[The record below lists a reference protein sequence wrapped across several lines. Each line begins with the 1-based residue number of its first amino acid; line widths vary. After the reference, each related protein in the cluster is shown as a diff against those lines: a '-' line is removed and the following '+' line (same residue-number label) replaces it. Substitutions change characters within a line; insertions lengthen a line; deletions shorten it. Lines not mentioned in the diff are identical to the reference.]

1 MRVLVLAQY
10 YDPVPVPKPGEVAR
24 WLAARGHDVSVLT
37 GLPNYPSGVLMP
49 GYRITP
55 WRGEMRDRLPVLRV
69 FELPYHGRSALG
81 RIVNYC
87 SFMISGSIAALFVR
101 RPTVVYAWHPPLTV
115 GVVAAVLA
123 SIRGAPFVYDVQD
136 VWPDSAL
143 MSGMLREGAITSVLR
158 AVERFVY
165 RRAAHLLVV
174 TEGARQN
181 VIQKGAAP
189 DRVSVVPHWV
199 DESAFAT
206 PADDARGRAREFLE
220 KDGRFVV
227 TFAGN
232 IGLLQRID
240 TVLHAAKRVTD
251 PRIAF
256 RIVGDGSDRP
266 RLMRL
271 ATELGLANLRFLGA
285 RPSADMAAIF
295 AESDA
300 LIVPFG
306 AGPLSE
312 LVIPTKTLAYLA
324 AGRPIVMAMA
334 GPATRMVTDA
344 GAGVAVPP
352 DDPERLAA
360 AIQALAE
367 QTDAERKAMGERGR
381 AYALAHFRRDDVM
394 RRIEEI
400 LESVS
405 ARETTR
411 PASG

>member
-10 YDPVPVPKPGEVAR
+10 YDPVPVPKPGELAR

-49 GYRITP
+49 GYQLTP
-55 WRGEMRDRLPVLRV
+55 WRTETRDGLLVRRV

-87 SFMISGSIAALFVR
+87 SFMAAGSVAALFIR

-115 GVVAAVLA
+115 GVIAAVLA
-123 SIRGAPFVYDVQD
+123 SVRKAPFVYDVQD

-158 AVERFVY
+158 KVERFVY

-174 TEGARQN
+174 TEGAKEN
-181 VIQKGAAP
+181 LIAKGAAP
-189 DRVSVVPHWV
+189 ERITVVPHWV

-206 PADDARGRAREFLE
+206 PDADARAWAARFLE
-220 KDGRFVV
+220 KDRRFVV

-232 IGLLQRID
+232 IGLLQRLDAI
-240 TVLHAAKRVTD
+240 LLAAKRITD
-251 PRIAF
+251 SRIAF
-256 RIVGDGSDRP
+256 RFVGDGADRP
-266 RLMRL
+266 RLERVVKD
-271 ATELGLANLRFLGA
+271 LGLGNVRFLGA
-285 RPSADMAAIF
+285 RPSSDMVAVF

-300 LIVPFG
+300 LVVPFG

-324 AGRPIVMAMA
+324 AGRPIVMAMS
-334 GPATRMVTDA
+334 GPATQMVEEA
-344 GAGVAVPP
+344 GAGIAVPS
-352 DDPERLAA
+352 DDPDRLAA
-360 AIQALAE
+360 AIEELARRPDE
-367 QTDAERKAMGERGR
+367 DRRAMGERGR
-381 AYALAHFRRDDVM
+381 AYALAHFRRDDVL
-394 RRIEEI
+394 RTIEEI

-405 ARETTR
+405 ARL
-411 PASG
+411 S

>member
-37 GLPNYPSGVLMP
+37 GLPNYPTGVLMP
-49 GYRITP
+49 GYSLAP
-55 WRGEMRDRLPVLRV
+55 WRREMRDGLSVRRV

-81 RIVNYC
+81 RMLNYT
-87 SFMISGSIAALFVR
+87 SFMAAGSVAALFIR

-123 SIRGAPFVYDVQD
+123 SVRKAPFVYDVQD

-158 AVERFVY
+158 KVERFVY
-165 RRAAHLLVV
+165 RHAAHVLVV
-174 TEGARQN
+174 TEGAKQN
-181 VIQKGAAP
+181 LITKGAKP
-189 DRVSVVPHWV
+189 ERVTVVPHWV
-199 DESAFAT
+199 DEAAFAT
-206 PADDARGRAREFLE
+206 PDAGARSWAARFLE

-232 IGLLQRID
+232 IGLLQRLD
-240 TVLHAAKRVTD
+240 TILQAAKRVAD

-256 RIVGDGSDRP
+256 RIVGDGADRP
-266 RLMRL
+266 RLERL
-271 ATELGLANLRFLGA
+271 AKELGLANVRFLGA
-285 RPSADMAAIF
+285 RPSTDMPAVF

-300 LIVPFG
+300 LVVLFG
-306 AGPLSE
+306 EGPLGE

-324 AGRPIVMAMA
+324 AARPIVMAMS
-334 GPATRMVTDA
+334 GPATRMVEQA
-344 GAGVAVPP
+344 GAGVAVPS
-352 DDPERLAA
+352 DDPARLAA
-360 AIQALAE
+360 AIEELA
-367 QTDAERKAMGERGR
+367 QRSDADRQGMGERGR
-381 AYALAHFRRDDVM
+381 TYALAHFRRDDVM
-394 RRIEEI
+394 KTIEGI

-405 ARETTR
+405 SKSST
-411 PASG
+411 G

>member
-24 WLAARGHDVSVLT
+24 WLAAQGHDVSVLT

-49 GYRITP
+49 GYRLTP
-55 WRGEMRDRLPVLRV
+55 WRRETRDNLSVRRV

-81 RIVNYC
+81 RMLNYS
-87 SFMISGSIAALFVR
+87 SFMVAGSIAALFIR

-123 SIRGAPFVYDVQD
+123 SIRRAPFVYDVQD

-158 AVERFVY
+158 KVERLVY

-174 TEGARQN
+174 TESAKQN
-181 VIQKGAAP
+181 LVAKGAAP
-189 DRVSVVPHWV
+189 DRISVIPHWV

-206 PADDARGRAREFLE
+206 PDADARSWAGRFLE

-232 IGLLQRID
+232 IGLLQRLD
-240 TVLHAAKRVTD
+240 TILHAAKRVTD
-251 PRIAF
+251 TRIAF
-256 RIVGDGSDRP
+256 RIVGDGADRP
-266 RLMRL
+266 RLERL
-271 ATELGLANLRFLGA
+271 AKELGLGNVRFLGA
-285 RPSADMAAIF
+285 RPSGDMSAVF

-300 LIVPFG
+300 LVVPFG

-324 AGRPIVMAMA
+324 AGRPIVMAMS
-334 GPATRMVTDA
+334 GPATRMVDEA

-352 DDPERLAA
+352 DDPEGLAA
-360 AIQALAE
+360 AVEELARRSE
-367 QTDAERKAMGERGR
+367 SDRQAMGERGR

-394 RRIEEI
+394 KTIEGI

-405 ARETTR
+405 ATSATD
-411 PASG
+411 

>member
-24 WLAARGHDVSVLT
+24 WFAGRGHDVSVLT

-49 GYRITP
+49 GYRLTP
-55 WRGEMRDRLPVLRV
+55 WLKEMRDGLSVRRV

-81 RIVNYC
+81 RMLNYG
-87 SFMISGSIAALFVR
+87 SFMAAGSIAALFIR
-101 RPTVVYAWHPPLTV
+101 RPDVVYAWHPPLTV

-123 SIRGAPFVYDVQD
+123 SVRNAPFVYDVQD

-143 MSGMLREGAITSVLR
+143 MSGMLREGTVTSVLR
-158 AVERFVY
+158 RLERFVY

-174 TEGARQN
+174 TEGAKEN
-181 VIQKGAAP
+181 LIAKGVP
-189 DRVSVVPHWV
+189 PERISIVPHWV
-199 DESAFAT
+199 DESAFAW
-206 PADDARGRAREFLE
+206 PDVSARMVAARFLDRE
-220 KDGRFVV
+220 GRFVV

-232 IGLLQRID
+232 IGLLQRLD
-240 TVLHAAKRVTD
+240 AVLLAAKRITD

-256 RIVGDGSDRP
+256 RIVGDGADRP
-266 RLMRL
+266 RLERL
-271 ATELGLANLRFLGA
+271 SKQLGVANLRFLGA
-285 RPSADMAAIF
+285 RPSPEMAAIF

-306 AGPLSE
+306 AGPLGE

-334 GPATRMVTDA
+334 GPATRMVDQA
-344 GAGVAVPP
+344 GAGIAVPP
-352 DDPERLAA
+352 EDPVRLAA
-360 AIQALAE
+360 AIEELSGRS
-367 QTDAERKAMGERGR
+367 DADRQAMGERGR

-394 RRIEEI
+394 RTIERI

-405 ARETTR
+405 TRE
-411 PASG
+411 P

>member
-49 GYRITP
+49 GYRLTP
-55 WRGEMRDRLPVLRV
+55 WRKETRDGISVRRA

-81 RIVNYC
+81 RMLNYG
-87 SFMISGSIAALFVR
+87 SFMAAGSVAALFIR

-123 SIRGAPFVYDVQD
+123 SVRKAPFVYDVQD

-143 MSGMLREGAITSVLR
+143 MSGMLREGAMTSVLR
-158 AVERFVY
+158 KVERFVY

-174 TEGARQN
+174 TEGAKEN
-181 VIQKGAAP
+181 LIAKGAAP
-189 DRVSVVPHWV
+189 ERISVVPHWA
-199 DESAFAT
+199 DESAFAK
-206 PADDARGRAREFLE
+206 PDGSARAWAARFLE

-232 IGLLQRID
+232 IGLLQRLD
-240 TVLHAAKRVTD
+240 TILHAAKRLTD
-251 PRIAF
+251 SRIAF
-256 RIVGDGSDRP
+256 RIVGDGADRP
-266 RLMRL
+266 RLERL
-271 ATELGLANLRFLGA
+271 AKEMGLSNVRFLGA
-285 RPSADMAAIF
+285 RPSSDMAAVF

-300 LIVPFG
+300 LVVPFA
-306 AGPLSE
+306 AGPLGE

-324 AGRPIVMAMA
+324 AGRPIVMAMS
-334 GPATRMVTDA
+334 GPATRMVEEA
-344 GAGVAVPP
+344 GAGVAVPS
-352 DDPERLAA
+352 DDPDRLAA
-360 AIQALAE
+360 VVLE
-367 QTDAERKAMGERGR
+367 LSHRSDDDRHEMGERGR

-394 RRIEEI
+394 RTIEQI

-405 ARETTR
+405 GGKRH
-411 PASG
+411 